1 MTSDK
6 ASAAVAIMVSLLVSF
21 TLTPMMSARLLKAD
35 EAAGAHDVAKSRA
48 GFYGWIELVV
58 LFVPDDAVWLVLIAG
73 TLASIAL
80 GWWLGASIHR
90 RSIRRFKE
98 ANPGLGPL
106 IGGDYD

>member
-1 MTSDK
+1 ML
-6 ASAAVAIMVSLLVSF
+6 VAIAGLL
-21 TLTPMMSARLLKAD
+21 LIA
-35 EAAGAHDVAKSRA
+35 
-48 GFYGWIELVV
+48 LVV

-80 GWWLGASIHR
+80 GWWLGAGIHR